1 MFRKTWF
8 YRLLLSY
15 MPIIIIIIS
24 FLFFVFFQ
32 MLSEQQRKEAIAAN
46 KMLSEQAIRLVDT
59 QLKAIDQMI
68 MMETINNAALNAFFN
83 AQPNDDIY
91 VNIHADKQLE
101 RMMNYY
107 TLIDSI
113 YLVRFNDRFVLSNS
127 TTSGMDAYPDADF
140 IKRHMDITSRQ
151 WTGVRAFMEFPII
164 GDKQVISL
172 VRGVPFLSGEKGMI
186 VVNIDVKGIASLAS
200 GLYDSETSFIRIVDG
215 NGVAL
220 KEGAPAD
227 SINAR
232 TFSSYTSGYTGWA
245 YESGLMQG
253 QFVQLISSLYN
264 VWFIIGLVMIGL
276 ALLGVIFVTRRNS
289 RPLEQI
295 VSRIRSYT
303 QPSESL
309 NAKEKGR
316 IEEFSVIESA
326 FDHLIG
332 EFKHYE
338 QKHKEDL
345 LLRRNYLFQQ
355 LVSEGDAKAMERWAR
370 EAEDMLLPA
379 PAETQLLLVAEVDQ
393 IAVFCERFSPRDQS
407 LLKFALR
414 HIMEEI
420 ALAEGKKMWCEWVT
434 PSCLGVI
441 IVDAGQ
447 EGETDILSMMDNVR
461 QWTMHHLKFTITIGV
476 GELARRREDIPRS
489 FRKAQEALNYKI
501 ALGENR
507 IITWESIVNQ
517 EQVEVYAH
525 LHAIRSIVQSFRML
539 DDWKSKHDELFHE
552 LKQGLLTKDEVRH
565 LMSYLIYSLGREM
578 ASISPAAEELWESDG
593 LSQLGDCMENGQSV
607 TQIGG
612 QSGVILQQLSDKLG
626 DLQAGNQHAD
636 TVRSIRHYLKEAY
649 SNPLLSLDHLGE
661 VYGLSPK
668 YLSKLFKEETGQKF
682 VDFLIDIRMKEAEQ
696 LLLETNMTVQEA
708 AEGVGYTSAISFSR
722 VFKKMK
728 GLTPSEFR
736 EQEARKSIS

>member
-46 KMLSEQAIRLVDT
+46 KMLSEQAIRLIDT

-68 MMETINNAALNAFFN
+68 MMETINNAALNAFFS
-83 AQPNDDIY
+83 AKPNDNVYI
-91 VNIHADKQLE
+91 NINADKQLD
-101 RMMNYY
+101 RLMNYY

-127 TTSGMDAYPDADF
+127 TTSDLDAYPDADF
-140 IKRHMDITSRQ
+140 IKRHMELVISRQ
-151 WTGVRAFMEFPII
+151 WTGVRTFMEFPVI
-164 GDKQVISL
+164 GDKPVISL
-172 VRGVPFLSGEKGMI
+172 ARGVPFLSGEKGMI

-220 KEGAPAD
+220 TKGASESA
-227 SINAR
+227 SAR
-232 TFSSYTSGYTGWA
+232 TFSSYTSGYTGWT

-253 QFVQLISSLYN
+253 QFVKLISSLYN

-295 VSRIRSYT
+295 VSRIRGYT

-355 LVSEGDAKAMERWAR
+355 LVSEGEAKAMERWAR

-379 PAETQLLLVAEVDQ
+379 PADAQLLLVAEVDQ
-393 IAVFCERFSPRDQS
+393 IHAFCERFSPRDQS

-420 ALAEGKKMWCEWVT
+420 ALAEGKKLWCEWVT

-441 IVDAGQ
+441 IVDADQ
-447 EGETDILSMMDNVR
+447 EDESDILSMMDNVR

-476 GELARRREDIPRS
+476 GEMARSREDIPRS
-489 FRKAQEALNYKI
+489 FRKAQEALKYKI
-501 ALGENR
+501 TLGENR
-507 IITWESIVNQ
+507 IITWETIANQ

-539 DDWKSKHDELFHE
+539 EDWKSKHDELFLE

-578 ASISPAAEELWESDG
+578 ASISTAAEELWECDG
-593 LSQLGDCMENGQSV
+593 LPQLGDCMENGQSV
-607 TQIGG
+607 DQIGR

-626 DLQAGNQHAD
+626 ELQAGNQHAD
-636 TVRSIRHYLKEAY
+636 TIRSIRHYLKEEY

-682 VDFLIDIRMKEAEQ
+682 VDFLIDIRMKEAER
-696 LLLETNMTVQEA
+696 LLLETDMTVQEA

-722 VFKKMK
+722 VFKKLK

-736 EQEARKSIS
+736 EREARKGAS